1 MLRSLF
7 LRITKSSILW
17 GGLVGFTFYAMI
29 HNGMIKNPTIVRYCA
44 MHPVE
49 YSITIMFF
57 IGMAGLAIKF
67 FDIRQFWGRAKAGP
81 ILEPFSEQRI
91 ECREASR
98 LLRQVG
104 ENVKKHGE
112 SLHAARLKTILN
124 NIRHANSAEKLDD
137 DLRCL
142 ADDDYSRAESDYGLT
157 KMIIWAIPIFGFLGT
172 VIGIAMAMAELAPQ
186 ALEESL
192 PKVMEG
198 LTVAFDTTALALA
211 LSMVVYFSQFLLW
224 RDEQKLLN
232 ETSRLVDVELRGRF
246 VSSDLDAGGNEQ
258 LVTVRMMLEVVL
270 ETLQDLIQKQANIWD
285 QAISV
290 SHSRYAMMASES
302 ATQMKTTLAVAIREN
317 VEVHAREL
325 AKAEQKMLLESKQYI
340 MEMSLAEQETIR
352 ESNRQM
358 HESLRESNKQMQES
372 AKSIEQSLAAL
383 GRMQAGMQQQ
393 SEVLRDV
400 IKATGE
406 ITKLEDRL
414 NQNLVTLAETRYF
427 EETLNSLAAAIH
439 LLNTKHSN
447 AAEVTP
453 VKITPRKT
461 KTDKAA

>member
-1 MLRSLF
+1 MFRSLF
-7 LRITKSSILW
+7 LRIAKSSILW
-17 GGLVGFTFYAMI
+17 GGLVGFVFFAMI
-29 HNGMIKNPTIVRYCA
+29 HNGVIKDSTIIRYCA
-44 MHPVE
+44 MHPIE

-67 FDIRQFWGRAKAGP
+67 FDVRRLWGRTKAGP
-81 ILEPFSEQRI
+81 ILEPFGEQRI
-91 ECREASR
+91 ECRETPR
-98 LLRQVG
+98 LLRQVA

-124 NIRHANSAEKLDD
+124 NIHHADSAEKLDD

-142 ADDDYSRAESDYGLT
+142 ADDEYSRAESDYGLT
-157 KMIIWAIPIFGFLGT
+157 KMIIWAIPILGFLGT
-172 VIGIAMAMAELAPQ
+172 VVGIAMAMAELAPQ

-224 RDEQKLLN
+224 RDEQKLLD
-232 ETSRLVDVELRGRF
+232 ETSRLVDAELRGRF
-246 VSSDLDAGGNEQ
+246 VLSGASPGAVAGENEQ

-270 ETLQDLIQKQANIWD
+270 ETLQDLIQKQAYIWD
-285 QAISV
+285 QAMSA

-302 ATQMKTTLAVAIREN
+302 ATQMKSTLAVAIREN

-325 AKAEQKMLLESKQYI
+325 ARAEQKMLQESKQYLR
-340 MEMSLAEQETIR
+340 EMVLAEQEAIR
-352 ESNRQM
+352 ES
-358 HESLRESNKQMQES
+358 SKQMQES
-372 AKSIEQSLAAL
+372 AKNIAQSFASL
-383 GRMQAGMQQQ
+383 GRLQIGMQQQ
-393 SEVLRDV
+393 AEVLRDV

-406 ITKLEDRL
+406 ITRLEDRL

-439 LLNTKHSN
+439 LLNTKHGN
-447 AAEVTP
+447 AEVP
-453 VKITPRKT
+453 QVKITARKT
-461 KTDKAA
+461 KNDKAA

>member
-1 MLRSLF
+1 MFHSLF
-7 LRITKSSILW
+7 LRVTKSSILW
-17 GGLVGFTFYAMI
+17 GGLVGFAFYAMI
-29 HNGMIKNPTIVRYCA
+29 HNGMIKDPTIVRYCA

-67 FDIRQFWGRAKAGP
+67 FDVRQLWGRAKAGP
-81 ILEPFSEQRI
+81 ILEPFREQRV

-98 LLRQVG
+98 LLRQAD

-157 KMIIWAIPIFGFLGT
+157 KMIIWAIPILGFLGT

-224 RDEQKLLN
+224 RDEQKLLD
-232 ETSRLVDVELRGRF
+232 ETSRLVDAELRGRF
-246 VSSDLDAGGNEQ
+246 VSSDFGAVGAGENEQ

-270 ETLQDLIQKQANIWD
+270 ETLQDLIQKQAHIWD
-285 QAISV
+285 QAMSA
-290 SHSRYAMMASES
+290 SHARYAMMASES

-325 AKAEQKMLLESKQYI
+325 AKAEQKMLLES
-340 MEMSLAEQETIR
+340 
-352 ESNRQM
+352 
-358 HESLRESNKQMQES
+358 NKQMQEVT
-372 AKSIEQSLAAL
+372 KSIEQNIASLGSL
-383 GRMQAGMQQQ
+383 QTGMQQQ

-439 LLNTKHSN
+439 LLNTKYSN
-447 AAEVTP
+447 ATEVTP
-453 VKITPRKT
+453 VKITSRKG
-461 KTDKAA
+461 KNDKAA